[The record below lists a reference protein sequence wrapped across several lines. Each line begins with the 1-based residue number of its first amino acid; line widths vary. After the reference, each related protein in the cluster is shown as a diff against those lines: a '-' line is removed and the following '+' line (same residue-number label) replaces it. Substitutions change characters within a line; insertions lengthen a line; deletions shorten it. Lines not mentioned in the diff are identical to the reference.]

1 MPAGMR
7 IFLFAAD
14 GWQDNP
20 SALCKPIPDEEVSFL
35 AISRKR
41 KEELVAQYT
50 ELIEQSEAIILTEYK
65 GMSVKSMEGLRTKV
79 REVNGSFY
87 VTKNTLLQYALEQAD
102 TPVPT
107 DLMQGQLATG
117 FAAQGEVA
125 GLAKTL
131 VDYAKADN
139 HLIVRGGIMGSELL
153 TADQVD
159 SLAKLPSLDELRAQI
174 IGLVSAP
181 ARNIAS
187 TVASGVRQV
196 VNVLDAYAKKDEA
209 EAEAA

>member
-1 MPAGMR
+1 M
-7 IFLFAAD
+7 
-14 GWQDNP
+14 
-20 SALCKPIPDEEVSFL
+20 

-65 GMSVKSMEGLRTKV
+65 GMSVKSMEGLRAKV
-79 REVNGSFY
+79 REANGSFY

-107 DLMQGQLATG
+107 ELLQGQIATG

-125 GLAKTL
+125 SLAKTL
-131 VDYAKADN
+131 VDYAKSDN

-153 TADQVD
+153 SPAQVD
-159 SLAKLPSLDELRAQI
+159 AIAKLPSLDELRAQI
-174 IGLVSAP
+174 IGLVSTP

>member
-1 MPAGMR
+1 M
-7 IFLFAAD
+7 
-14 GWQDNP
+14 
-20 SALCKPIPDEEVSFL
+20 

-50 ELIEQSEAIILTEYK
+50 ELIEQSEAIILAEYK

-102 TPVPT
+102 TKVPE
-107 DLMQGQLATG
+107 DLLQGQIATG

-131 VDYAKADN
+131 VDYAKNDN
-139 HLIVRGGIMGSELL
+139 HLIVKGGIMGNELL
-153 TADQVD
+153 SPDQVD
-159 SLAKLPSLDELRAQI
+159 AIAKLPSLDDLRAQI

-209 EAEAA
+209 EAEAEAA

>member
-1 MPAGMR
+1 
-7 IFLFAAD
+7 
-14 GWQDNP
+14 
-20 SALCKPIPDEEVSFL
+20 VSFL

-50 ELIEQSEAIILTEYK
+50 DLIEQSEAIILTEYK
-65 GMSVKSMEGLRTKV
+65 GMSVKSMEGLRQKV

-87 VTKNTLLQYALEQAD
+87 VTKNTLLQHALEQIDA
-102 TPVPT
+102 PVPQE
-107 DLMQGQLATG
+107 LLLGQVATG

-125 GLAKTL
+125 ALAKAL
-131 VDYAKADN
+131 VDYAKSDD
-139 HLIVRGGIMGSELL
+139 HLVLKGGIMGAELL
-153 TADQVD
+153 TTDQVEA
-159 SLAKLPSLDELRAQI
+159 LAKLPSLDELRAQI
-174 IGLVSAP
+174 MGLVSAP

-196 VNVLDAYAKKDEA
+196 VNVLDAYARQEEA

>member
-1 MPAGMR
+1 M
-7 IFLFAAD
+7 
-14 GWQDNP
+14 
-20 SALCKPIPDEEVSFL
+20 

-41 KEELVAQYT
+41 KEELIAQYT
-50 ELIEQSEAIILTEYK
+50 DLIEQSEVIILAEYK

-87 VTKNTLLQYALEQAD
+87 VTKNTLLQYALEQTD
-102 TPVPT
+102 MEVPEE
-107 DLMQGQLATG
+107 LLQGQIATG
-117 FAAQGEVA
+117 FAGQGEVA

-131 VDYAKADN
+131 VDYAKNDN
-139 HLIVRGGIMGSELL
+139 HLIVKGGIMGNELL
-153 TADQVD
+153 SPDQVD
-159 SLAKLPSLDELRAQI
+159 AIAKLPSLDELRAQI
-174 IGLVSAP
+174 IGLVSTP

-209 EAEAA
+209 EAEAEAA

>member
-1 MPAGMR
+1 M
-7 IFLFAAD
+7 
-14 GWQDNP
+14 QTYSNN
-20 SALCKPIPDEEVSFL
+20 KEVSFL

-50 ELIEQSEAIILTEYK
+50 ELIEQSEAIILAEYK

-87 VTKNTLLQYALEQAD
+87 VTKNTLLQYALEQTD
-102 TPVPT
+102 MEVPEE
-107 DLMQGQLATG
+107 LLQGQIATG
-117 FAAQGEVA
+117 FAGQGEVA

-131 VDYAKADN
+131 VDYAKNDN
-139 HLIVRGGIMGSELL
+139 HLIVKGGIMGNELL
-153 TADQVD
+153 SPDQVD
-159 SLAKLPSLDELRAQI
+159 AIAKLPSLDELRAQI
-174 IGLVSAP
+174 IGLVSTP

-209 EAEAA
+209 EAEAEAA